1 MEKYDNLD
9 GLRTVSCIG
18 IVAMHIRANAEYQI
32 TGWFWN
38 NLLPSLTLLVYL
50 FLMISGF
57 GMFCGYY
64 EQVRCGNLDWNQ
76 FYMKR
81 YKKILP
87 FYAFL
92 ILIDLTFERSA
103 GYLIEGIT
111 EVTLVFG
118 LLPNNNPS
126 VIGVGWT
133 LGVIFLFYMLFP
145 FFVWLCWTKKRAWV
159 SLAISCTLTIFCS
172 IYFFTENFVIS
183 GFSARHNFLYC
194 APYFVMGGAL
204 YLNRLQI
211 KEFVAKHRWICFAGC
226 ATATGIY
233 YMLIDPRIDNSDPG
247 IWLLVLYLPWLCYA
261 IGTDSRILNNKI
273 MKYLGGISLELY
285 LAQML
290 LFRVVEKING
300 LYLFGTGWGG
310 FIVVWIMVIIGLI
323 IFIEIYKLAVKL
335 ITKRLK
341 IS

>member
-18 IVAMHIRANAEYQI
+18 IVAMHIRANAAYQI
-32 TGWFWN
+32 AGWSWN
-38 NLLPSLTLLVYL
+38 SLIPSLTLLVYL

-64 EQVRCGNLDWNQ
+64 EQVKSGKIDWNQ

-87 FYAFL
+87 FFAFL
-92 ILIDLTFERSA
+92 IVIDLAVERSA
-103 GYLIEGIT
+103 DHLIEGIT
-111 EVTLVFG
+111 EATLVFG

-145 FFVWLCWTKKRAWV
+145 FFVWLCWTKKRAWI
-159 SLAISCTLTIFCS
+159 SLAISCALTIFCS
-172 IYFFTENFVIS
+172 IYFFTESFVIS
-183 GFSARHNFLYC
+183 SFSARHNFLYC

-204 YLNRLQI
+204 YLNRLRV
-211 KEFVAKHRWICFAGC
+211 KEFVARHRWACLAGC
-226 ATATGIY
+226 AAVTGIY

-247 IWLLVLYLPWLCYA
+247 IWLLLLYLPWLCYA
-261 IGTDSRILNNKI
+261 IGVNSKILSNKV
-273 MKYLGGISLELY
+273 MKYLSGISLELY

-290 LFRVVEKING
+290 LFRVVEKANC
-300 LYLFGTGWGG
+300 LYLFGTGWVS
-310 FIVVWIMVIIGLI
+310 FIAVWIAVTIGLI
-323 IFIEIYKLAVKL
+323 IFIEGYKLAVRL
-335 ITKRLK
+335 LTKRLK
-341 IS
+341 KS